1 MLLFLA
7 SAVFCS
13 QAAPAATAS
22 PPSGT
27 DVARTSNVEWSN
39 PVWTNDGTGEVT
51 TLPNDSVDSLRLPS
65 TSIVILGQLE
75 EIGGL
80 HRLPHRE

>member
-51 TLPNDSVDSLRLPS
+51 TLPNDSLDSLRLPS